1 MNREACLEEAKKC
14 VCTDRNNQYGEPE
27 QNFTVIAQLWQAYL
41 RAATGADD
49 IEIFPSDVAMMMVL
63 FKAGRRATAV
73 TEKADTY
80 VDIAGYAACGCEVA
94 TGHSPFE
101 AQTERNDG

>member
-1 MNREACLEEAKKC
+1 MTRAECLEEARKC
-14 VCTDRNNQYGEPE
+14 VCTDRNQQYGEPE
-27 QNFTVIAQLWQAYL
+27 QNFTVIAQLWQTYL
-41 RAATGADD
+41 SAATGADD

-94 TGHSPFE
+94 TGKEP
-101 AQTERNDG
+101 

>member
-1 MNREACLEEAKKC
+1 MNREMCLDEAKKC
-14 VCTDRNNQYGEPE
+14 VCTDRNQQYGEPE
-27 QNFTVIAQLWQAYL
+27 QNFAVIAQLWQTYL

-80 VDIAGYAACGCEVA
+80 VDIAGYAACGCEL
-94 TGHSPFE
+94 G
-101 AQTERNDG
+101 TEKTKNEDSKER

>member
-1 MNREACLEEAKKC
+1 MNREMCLDEAKKC
-14 VCTDRNNQYGEPE
+14 VCTDRNQQYGEPE

-49 IEIFPSDVAMMMVL
+49 IEIFPCDVAMMMVL

-80 VDIAGYAACGCEVA
+80 VDIAGYAACGCELA
-94 TGHSPFE
+94 TGQEP
-101 AQTERNDG
+101 